1 MGDEVALAMSA
12 LLAVLG
18 SAFVVWGALHLVAH
32 LIAFLV
38 EWQFG
43 ER

>member
-1 MGDEVALAMSA
+1 MTDEITLLVSA

-18 SAFVVWGALHLVAH
+18 SAFVVWGALHLLAH

-38 EWQFG
+38 DWQFG
-43 ER
+43 DR